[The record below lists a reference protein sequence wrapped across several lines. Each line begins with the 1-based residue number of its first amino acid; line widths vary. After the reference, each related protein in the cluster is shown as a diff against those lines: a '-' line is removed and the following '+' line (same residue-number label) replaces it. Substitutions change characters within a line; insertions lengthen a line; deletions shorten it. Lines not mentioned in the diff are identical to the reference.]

1 MAKESK
7 KKAPQEIKSNNTSKY
22 ILIASIILIAGYFVY
37 TTFVKK
43 NETINIPVAV
53 DPKERIKNIKEPQ
66 FMKQGEL
73 EFIKKDGTAVKKIE
87 IEIADND
94 DKRSQG
100 LMYRRSMDEG
110 RGMLFLFDRESPQG
124 FWMKNTVIPLDIIYV
139 NSKKEIVKIYKNT
152 IPFSEKDLPSEKPTL
167 YVVEVI
173 GGFTDKYG
181 IKEGDK
187 INYLKL

>member
-1 MAKESK
+1 MAKDNKKTGLQKSK
-7 KKAPQEIKSNNTSKY
+7 ANDTSKY
-22 ILIASIILIAGYFVY
+22 ILIAVIILVAGYFIY
-37 TTFVKK
+37 TTLIKK
-43 NETINIPVAV
+43 EVINTPVVV

-73 EFIKKDGTAVKKIE
+73 EFIKKDGSIIKKID

-110 RGMLFLFDRESPQG
+110 RGMLFLFDKESPQG

-139 NSKKEIVKIYKNT
+139 NAKKEIVKIHKNT
-152 IPFSEKDLPSEKPTL
+152 TPFSEKDLPSEKPTL

-173 GGFTDKYG
+173 GGYTDKYG
-181 IKEGDK
+181 VKEGDK